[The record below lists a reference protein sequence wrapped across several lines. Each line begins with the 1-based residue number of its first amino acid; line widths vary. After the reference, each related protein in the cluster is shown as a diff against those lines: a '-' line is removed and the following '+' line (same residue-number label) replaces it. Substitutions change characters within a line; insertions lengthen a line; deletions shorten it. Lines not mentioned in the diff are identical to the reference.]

1 MTILACVLFRVI
13 GVLLLSAV
21 ANIYRINKLSWTE
34 QLIMMYGG
42 LRGGVAFAL
51 VLLIDEGFAPHAKM
65 FVTTTLAMVYW
76 TVFFQV
82 SWLIV
87 FSITDP
93 SPLHQGITI
102 KPVVLFFRVK
112 KKTEAEPC
120 LTERITNRMMDSAK
134 TAIEDILGDNSEI
147 PIRFRNFYKVSF
159 YTNVDRENKL
169 CHCSQLTR
177 TF

>member
-1 MTILACVLFRVI
+1 M
-13 GVLLLSAV
+13 
-21 ANIYRINKLSWTE
+21 
-34 QLIMMYGG
+34 
-42 LRGGVAFAL
+42 
-51 VLLIDEGFAPHAKM
+51 
-65 FVTTTLAMVYW
+65 
-76 TVFFQV
+76 
-82 SWLIV
+82 

-147 PIRFRNFYKVSF
+147 PMRFRNFYKVSL
-159 YTNVDRENKL
+159 YYDVGHDDKPCVIAVN
-169 CHCSQLTR
+169 
-177 TF
+177 